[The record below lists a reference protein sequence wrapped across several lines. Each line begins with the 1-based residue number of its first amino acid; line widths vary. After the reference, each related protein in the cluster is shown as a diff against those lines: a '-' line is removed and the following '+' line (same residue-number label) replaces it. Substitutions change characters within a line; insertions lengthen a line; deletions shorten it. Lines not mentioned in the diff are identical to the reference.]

1 MILMS
6 NTLSFWIEGIVI
18 YDKIWSNDEM
28 FYLPNKEK
36 VMSDAK
42 PSQEIAQDIVKFDKL
57 EESMRD
63 AEKSRTLEEQVAY
76 LKSQG
81 IDPSKTYAKWDDDK
95 EDE

>member
-36 VMSDAK
+36 VMSDAQ
-42 PSQEIAQDIVKFDKL
+42 PSQEIAQEIVKFDKL

>member
-1 MILMS
+1 MS

-36 VMSDAK
+36 VMSDAQ
-42 PSQEIAQDIVKFDKL
+42 PSQEIAQEIVKFDKL

>member
-1 MILMS
+1 
-6 NTLSFWIEGIVI
+6 
-18 YDKIWSNDEM
+18 
-28 FYLPNKEK
+28 
-36 VMSDAK
+36 MSDAQ
-42 PSQEIAQDIVKFDKL
+42 PSQEIAQEIVKFDKL

>member
-42 PSQEIAQDIVKFDKL
+42 PSQEIAQEIVKFDKL